1 MTKEIL
7 RQQVDIWCENHT
19 TRIFRE
25 LLESR
30 RERLLKEMKFATAKL
45 DNPEITVRLVAKL
58 TELDEILAHT
68 KDANII
74 TEDGIRGVIDTT
86 GRS

>member
-1 MTKEIL
+1 
-7 RQQVDIWCENHT
+7 
-19 TRIFRE
+19 
-25 LLESR
+25 
-30 RERLLKEMKFATAKL
+30 MKFATAKHE
-45 DNPEITVRLVAKL
+45 NPEITVRLVAKL

-74 TEDGIRGVIDTT
+74 TEHGIRGVIDTT